1 MDLFQQC
8 HIQSVEFF
16 SELFRESLEQLPE
29 LFIEKMA
36 AAQTDMQRNR
46 YLEARKAIQPMLKP
60 IASHYREVLEGG
72 FRDFSASCESEG
84 ETCSNP
90 AQLAL
95 VDKAQFEDDV
105 AIRSIANK
113 SSVANSEELWK
124 LNRRFAVIRGG
135 KKCGNENNPCG
146 ALQLCAAMRDAYGLV
161 ELDPTIKL
169 YLYKLYEQKILSRAG
184 EHYAKL
190 NRQLAGQGVLKTLSF
205 AVANRAE
212 ARAAGGSAAAVQQ
225 SPDDGAQ
232 ALAAN
237 DAPALVSVPTGDQ
250 EEGVAA
256 QLVSPEVEHRQARVM
271 EAIQAVQQR
280 RRQSDMP
287 RNRTIG
293 GASYGG
299 LGTDGV
305 AGQGDT
311 LTQRELSIAL
321 GVLQAALQLP
331 AARQAQPCRVSDTE
345 KRFMGELGNLADQH
359 RRHKVTSVDADTID
373 LVGMLFDYMLDDPQ
387 LPDGLKSLLSHLHT
401 PYLKVA
407 LLDKEFFASA
417 RHPARC
423 LLDLMAAAGARW
435 VCDGEDDE
443 KVYRRIRAIV
453 ERIIKDF
460 DDDLAFFDEL
470 LKEFASF
477 VKVLERRADLAA
489 QRSVEAEKG
498 LDQLQQARDVAA
510 GQVARRMAGSMLPDA
525 VVELLQQPW
534 TDFLVFNYLRHGNTS
549 QSWLS
554 GLAVVDGIIASVC
567 PREGAAAS
575 EYLHEPGELITEIES
590 GLASLGYDRDKGQ
603 RLIKALQ
610 QAQQAPRVAPHRVAP
625 HRVAPAA
632 DVVTAAEPAR
642 RVTEEHDA
650 PQGPLTPGPE
660 EPLGQKPDLPQAQPR
675 VPAPQSKA
683 PASLV
688 ASPQPNAAVASGSA
702 ISRQLAQQ
710 YPSPPPPQLV
720 ATKTLSFQERRLADK
735 LAAVNFGTWFEFK
748 DGIVG
753 ATAARL
759 KLCWYSSVSGNYM
772 FVNHSGVKTAVMTLP
787 DLIKG
792 MHEGAISILER
803 ENKKFFE
810 RALASVLGHLSKA

>member
-1 MDLFQQC
+1 MDLFQQY
-8 HIQSVEFF
+8 HTQSVEFF

-29 LFIEKMA
+29 LFNEKMA
-36 AAQTDMQRNR
+36 AAQTDMQGIR

-60 IASHYREVLEGG
+60 IASHYRKVLDDG
-72 FRDFSASCESEG
+72 FRDFSAGCERED
-84 ETCSNP
+84 ETRSNP

-95 VDKAQFEDDV
+95 VEKAQFEDDV

-113 SSVANSEELWK
+113 SNVANSEELWK

-135 KKCGNENNPCG
+135 KKCSNENNPCG
-146 ALQLCAAMRDAYGLV
+146 ALRLCAAMRDAYGLV

-169 YLYKLYEQKILSRAG
+169 HLYKLYEQKILSRAG
-184 EHYAKL
+184 EHYALL

-205 AVANRAE
+205 VVANRAE
-212 ARAAGGSAAAVQQ
+212 ARAAGGSVAPLQQ
-225 SPDDGAQ
+225 PPIDEAQ
-232 ALAAN
+232 ADAAN
-237 DAPALVSVPTGDQ
+237 DATTLASVPTGNQ
-250 EEGVAA
+250 EEGLAA
-256 QLVSPEVEHRQARVM
+256 QLVSPGVERRQARVM

-280 RRQSDMP
+280 RRQSDQP

-293 GASYGG
+293 GASYGV
-299 LGTDGV
+299 LATDGV

-311 LTQRELSIAL
+311 FSQRELSIAL

-345 KRFMGELGNLADQH
+345 ERFMGELGNLAEQH
-359 RRHKVTSVDADTID
+359 QRHKVTSVDADTID

-407 LLDKEFFASA
+407 LIDKQFFASA

-435 VCDGEDDE
+435 ACDGEDDE
-443 KVYRRIRAIV
+443 KVYQRIRMIV

-470 LKEFASF
+470 LEEFANF

-489 QRSVEAEKG
+489 QRTVEAEKG
-498 LDQLQQARDVAA
+498 LEQLQQARDAAA
-510 GQVARRMAGSMLPDA
+510 GEVAQRMAGSRLPDA
-525 VVELLQQPW
+525 VVELLQHPW
-534 TDFLVFNYLRHGNTS
+534 TDFLVFNYLRHGSAS
-549 QSWLS
+549 QSWLA
-554 GLAVVDGIIASVC
+554 GLQVVDGIIATVC
-567 PREGAAAS
+567 PRDVAVAS
-575 EYLHEPGELITEIES
+575 EYLQQPGKLITDIES

-603 RLIKALQ
+603 HLIQAMQ
-610 QAQQAPRVAPHRVAP
+610 QAQQAPRAAPT
-625 HRVAPAA
+625 A
-632 DVVTAAEPAR
+632 DVGPGKRMTK
-642 RVTEEHDA
+642 EHDA
-650 PQGPLTPGPE
+650 PPVPATQRLE
-660 EPLGQKPDLPQAQPR
+660 ELADQKSGVSQAQPK
-675 VPAPQSKA
+675 ALTPQSKVKA
-683 PASLV
+683 GLA
-688 ASPQPNAAVASGSA
+688 ASPRSDVSVARGSA
-702 ISRQLAQQ
+702 ISRQMAQPQ
-710 YPSPPPPQLV
+710 PSPPPPQV
-720 ATKTLSFQERRLADK
+720 SENKALSFQQRRLADK
-735 LAAVNFGTWFEFK
+735 LASVNFGTWFEFK
-748 DGIVG
+748 DGFLG

-787 DLIKG
+787 DLVKG
-792 MHEGAISILER
+792 MHEGAVSILER

>member
-8 HIQSVEFF
+8 HTQSVEFF

-29 LFIEKMA
+29 LFSEKMA
-36 AAQTDMQRNR
+36 AAQTDMQGNR
-46 YLEARKAIQPMLKP
+46 YLEARKVIQPMLKP
-60 IASHYREVLEGG
+60 IASHYRKVLDGG
-72 FRDFSASCESEG
+72 FRDFSAGCESEDQAR
-84 ETCSNP
+84 SNP

-95 VDKAQFEDDV
+95 VEKAQFEDDV

-135 KKCGNENNPCG
+135 KKCCNENNPCG
-146 ALQLCAAMRDAYGLV
+146 ALRLCVAMRDAYGLV

-169 YLYKLYEQKILSRAG
+169 HLYKMYEQKILSRAG
-184 EHYAKL
+184 EHYALL

-212 ARAAGGSAAAVQQ
+212 ARAAGGSAAPLSQPPA
-225 SPDDGAQ
+225 DGAQ
-232 ALAAN
+232 AHAAN
-237 DAPALVSVPTGDQ
+237 DASALVSVPTGNQQ
-250 EEGVAA
+250 ESVAA
-256 QLVSPEVEHRQARVM
+256 QLVSPEVERRQARVM
-271 EAIQAVQQR
+271 EAIQTVQQR
-280 RRQSDMP
+280 RRQSDQP

-293 GASYGG
+293 GASYGV
-299 LGTDGV
+299 LATDGV

-311 LTQRELSIAL
+311 FSQRELSIAL

-345 KRFMGELGNLADQH
+345 KKLMGELGNLAEQH

-373 LVGMLFDYMLDDPQ
+373 LVGMLFDYMLDDQQ

-407 LLDKEFFASA
+407 LIDKQFFASA

-435 VCDGEDDE
+435 ACDGEDDE
-443 KVYRRIRAIV
+443 KVYQRIRMTV
-453 ERIIKDF
+453 ERIITDF
-460 DDDLAFFDEL
+460 DDDLVFFDEL
-470 LKEFASF
+470 LKEFANF

-489 QRSVEAEKG
+489 QRSAEAEKG
-498 LDQLQQARDVAA
+498 LDQLQQARDAAA
-510 GQVARRMAGSMLPDA
+510 GEIAQRMAGSRLPGA

-534 TDFLVFNYLRHGNTS
+534 TDFLVFNYLRHGSAS
-549 QSWLS
+549 QSWLA
-554 GLAVVDGIIASVC
+554 GLEVVDGIISTAC

-575 EYLHEPGELITEIES
+575 QYLQQPAKLITEIES

-603 RLIKALQ
+603 RLIQAMQ
-610 QAQQAPRVAPHRVAP
+610 QAQQVSRALAT
-625 HRVAPAA
+625 A
-632 DVVTAAEPAR
+632 DVMPAAEPGKRLTKEHGAPP
-642 RVTEEHDA
+642 VPATQGLEEVSDQKSGVSQA
-650 PQGPLTPGPE
+650 EPKVLTPPSN
-660 EPLGQKPDLPQAQPR
+660 
-675 VPAPQSKA
+675 VKA
-683 PASLV
+683 GLA
-688 ASPQPNAAVASGSA
+688 ASPLPDVTVATGSA
-702 ISRQLAQQ
+702 ISRQMGQQ
-710 YPSPPPPQLV
+710 QSSPPPLQQPEV
-720 ATKTLSFQERRLADK
+720 KALSFHERRLADK
-735 LAAVNFGTWFEFK
+735 LASVNFGTWFEFK
-748 DGIVG
+748 DGFVG

-787 DLIKG
+787 DLVKG
-792 MHEGAISILER
+792 MHEGAVSILER

-810 RALASVLGHLSKA
+810 RALASVLGHLSRA